1 MTSCRRSPQ
10 VPLGPPASP
19 SDPCASV
26 PPWYSCAE
34 QSGDCRRR
42 QLRWRQR
49 RGFRRLRRWIR
60 QQLPRGQRRLRRR
73 SRLPRG
79 RRELR
84 LEQQKQQQIQRRRR
98 PERRLLPHSDS
109 ADLHPQFAQARGGVA
124 GKRLQY
130 LSCRPPPPPALPGSL
145 TYLFPTGLSKLPGHF
160 ALGGEAGQIYR
171 LFISLKTHA
180 YSGTPPLFL
189 QCPDPQGSCPA
200 TKKKTLENNF
210 TRGLSP
216 RSLFLKLGSSVNNN
230 PSPTAS
236 FPPRNLLQGKIV

>member
-1 MTSCRRSPQ
+1 M
-10 VPLGPPASP
+10 PLGPPASP

-84 LEQQKQQQIQRRRR
+84 LEQQKQQQIQRWRRR

-130 LSCRPPPPPALPGSL
+130 LSCRSPPPPPRPPGFSHLPFPNGSQQA
-145 TYLFPTGLSKLPGHF
+145 S
-160 ALGGEAGQIYR
+160 R
-171 LFISLKTHA
+171 SLR
-180 YSGTPPLFL
+180 SRWGSRSDLPPLYFVKDTCL
-189 QCPDPQGSCPA
+189 LRHP
-200 TKKKTLENNF
+200 
-210 TRGLSP
+210 
-216 RSLFLKLGSSVNNN
+216 SSV
-230 PSPTAS
+230 
-236 FPPRNLLQGKIV
+236 PPMS